1 MKKRN
6 APTAEQIAE
15 FQTYL
20 AEFQNL
26 LNLRD
31 WRIEHSGKPA
41 SKGALAMVGVSLED
55 RLAVWSMGADW
66 GNMPI
71 TPKTLR
77 ETALHEVL
85 HVFLAPLLEAAASR
99 DEQATASL
107 EHSAIVV
114 LEKLL
119 SK

>member
-1 MKKRN
+1 MKKKN
-6 APTAEQIAE
+6 APTAEQVEEFKRYMGE
-15 FQTYL
+15 FQD
-20 AEFQNL
+20 L

-31 WRIEHSGKPA
+31 WRIEHSGRKA
-41 SKGALAMVGVSLED
+41 SKQAMAEVGVSLED

-71 TPKTLR
+71 NSKTLR
-77 ETALHEVL
+77 ETALHEIL
-85 HVFLAPLLEAAASR
+85 HVFLAPVIEAAASR
-99 DEQATASL
+99 DEQATSSL

>member
-1 MKKRN
+1 MRKKN
-6 APTAEQIAE
+6 APTAEQVEE
-15 FQTYL
+15 FKSFL
-20 AEFQNL
+20 AHYQQR
-26 LNLRD
+26 LNLMD

-41 SKGALAMVGVSLED
+41 SKGAMAEVGVSLED
-55 RLAVWSMGADW
+55 RLAVWSMGGDW

-71 TPKTLR
+71 TPKTLN
-77 ETALHEVL
+77 ETALHECL

>member
-1 MKKRN
+1 MAK
-6 APTAEQIAE
+6 PTPEQITE
-15 FQTYL
+15 FESYL
-20 AEFQNL
+20 FQFQDL

-41 SKGALAMVGVSLED
+41 MKGALAQIAVLPED
-55 RLAVWSMGADW
+55 RLAVWSIGREWGA
-66 GNMPI
+66 MPI

-77 ETALHEVL
+77 ETALHEIL
-85 HVFLAPLLEAAASR
+85 HVFLRPLTDACASR
-99 DEQATASL
+99 DESAADAI
-107 EHSAIVV
+107 EHSVIIV